1 MLLGEVLRSLMSQ
14 KKKKKEQVF
23 LGQDSCQSAS
33 LLSENI
39 RLFVHKWIN
48 SWHQWSK
55 FKIQIYLNVSQLK
68 KSQVLKTL

>member
-14 KKKKKEQVF
+14 KKKKEQVF

-48 SWHQWSK
+48 S
-55 FKIQIYLNVSQLK
+55 
-68 KSQVLKTL
+68 

>member
-1 MLLGEVLRSLMSQ
+1 MLLGEVLRSLMRQ
-14 KKKKKEQVF
+14 KEKKKEQVF

-48 SWHQWSK
+48 S
-55 FKIQIYLNVSQLK
+55 
-68 KSQVLKTL
+68 

>member
-14 KKKKKEQVF
+14 KKMQVF

-39 RLFVHKWIN
+39 SLFVHPME
-48 SWHQWSK
+48 
-55 FKIQIYLNVSQLK
+55 
-68 KSQVLKTL
+68 

>member
-14 KKKKKEQVF
+14 KKKKKKEQVF

-48 SWHQWSK
+48 S
-55 FKIQIYLNVSQLK
+55 
-68 KSQVLKTL
+68 